1 MKQKMLLA
9 LDILQGYKTYIGLV
23 MILVS
28 GAGLQITTGSIEQVI
43 LSVISALGFA
53 IAVYGRYMK
62 GYRDEQEF
70 SVLRGYLQE

>member
-1 MKQKMLLA
+1 
-9 LDILQGYKTYIGLV
+9 

-70 SVLRGYLQE
+70 SVLRGYL